1 MFIAY
6 EVSLEVIKSLR
17 PVVPLIERHD
27 RDLADQLKRA
37 ASSVSLNLAEG
48 QRLTKGN
55 KPKHYAI
62 AHGSAN
68 EVRAALQ
75 TALAWGLARRCEC
88 GVSAS
93 GSVARAALAAHAP
106 TWVMTALRAHVGAE
120 SAARSRKWT
129 GCSRSRGGS
138 RTMWVVIRFVCL
150 VAAAAIRDTS
160 EHRTS

>member
-17 PVVPLIERHD
+17 SVVPAIERHD
-27 RDLADQLKRA
+27 RDLADQIKRA
-37 ASSVSLNLAEG
+37 ASSVALNLAER

-75 TALAWGLARRCEC
+75 TALAWGWLAD
-88 GVSAS
+88 AS
-93 GSVARAALAAHAP
+93 DALAN
-106 TWVMTALRAHVGAE
+106 VDRLLALLWRLTHP
-120 SAARSRKWT
+120 
-129 GCSRSRGGS
+129 
-138 RTMWVVIRFVCL
+138 RT
-150 VAAAAIRDTS
+150 
-160 EHRTS
+160 